1 MANTETIETKKAT
14 ALEENTDVADADL
27 FLVGN
32 AGTSVLRKL
41 KWSNILAAVK
51 KKLSKVASSGSYNDL
66 EDKPGVVSTK
76 ADGLAPKRG
85 GTTTKFLRD
94 DGTWAVPPDNDTKPV
109 GMKGATTS
117 AAGSAGYAP
126 APAAGA
132 ANRYLRSDGT
142 WQVPPDNNTT
152 YGNMKGATTSAAGGA
167 GLAPAPAAGAANR
180 YLRSD
185 GTWQVPPDHDTVYSH
200 PDEHPASMIT
210 QDATHRFVSDTEKS
224 TWNGKMNTTGNGSN
238 LTAAFSQAASRT
250 NLTSGEKLSILLG
263 KIAKWFA
270 DLKAHAFSDL
280 IQNATSTSTTQAVSA
295 AVAKNLQDQ
304 ITAQNTNT
312 ELINYDAVT
321 ATISVAPNKLTS
333 VCNKWLEKGTYV
345 ITSNIRTTLTKQ
357 ALLEG
362 HIFIDGTESTRGSCY
377 LNLPSGQQ
385 QLTHTYVITIDQ
397 TSSNV
402 VLQTRQNTGD
412 TVEITGWLQ
421 ITRIHG

>member
-280 IQNATSTSTTQAVSA
+280 IQSATSTSTTQAVSA

-304 ITAQNTNT
+304 ITEQNTKFPTLSGHTLRFDNGIQIYFMQLVQLT
-312 ELINYDAVT
+312 DNDANGYYKYFNFDQPFKDNLYCVQ
-321 ATISVAPNKLTS
+321 ATN
-333 VCNKWLEKGTYV
+333 N
-345 ITSNIRTTLTKQ
+345 TSNERVYMDNAYT
-357 ALLEG
+357 AENRLLVRCA
-362 HIFIDGTESTRGSCY
+362 SSVWV
-377 LNLPSGQQ
+377 
-385 QLTHTYVITIDQ
+385 YVMCI
-397 TSSNV
+397 
-402 VLQTRQNTGD
+402 GY
-412 TVEITGWLQ
+412 WK
-421 ITRIHG
+421 